1 MGQLVKEPFLKKKD
15 IEAAVN
21 FINDQIQSAQKSF
34 LEIGKYIL
42 DHFFDGSIERAISTD
57 PNKNVSYTRLA
68 DHPKL
73 QIDPSTLSRCVA
85 LYIQHSQM
93 IQASK
98 DAPRLLKLA
107 SPTHQRILLPV
118 KQPERKVELLGQAVK
133 KGLSTREFRDLVNA
147 EKQNTPSK
155 RGRKAHS
162 QFQKSWQKCFRVVAE
177 QQDEFEQHRE
187 AFLAEHS
194 VIPDK
199 TKSEW
204 LNEIEGVLQYFQ
216 SLREVVTNLPN
227 SEPTESIDVDN
238 GSSTVEEETKEEE
251 PSSVG

>member
-1 MGQLVKEPFLKKKD
+1 MGQLVKEPILKLED
-15 IEAAVN
+15 IEAAVT
-21 FINDQIQSAQKSF
+21 FINDQVQSAQKSF

-42 DHFFDGSIERAISTD
+42 DHFFGGSIDRAISTD
-57 PNKNVSYTRLA
+57 PNKNVSYTQLA

-85 LYIQHSQM
+85 LHIQQAQM

-98 DAPRLLKLA
+98 SAKRLLEMA

-133 KGLSTREFRDLVNA
+133 KGLSTREFRGLVDA
-147 EKQNTPSK
+147 EKQNIPSK
-155 RGRKAHS
+155 RGRKPRS
-162 QFQKSWQKCFRVVAE
+162 QFQKSWQKALRVVAE
-177 QQDEFEQHRE
+177 QQNEFEQHRE
-187 AFLAEHS
+187 AFLSEHS
-194 VIPDK
+194 VVPDE
-199 TKSEW
+199 TKNEW
-204 LNEIEGVLQYFQ
+204 LNEIETVLQYFQ

-227 SEPTESIDVDN
+227 NETTENIDDDY
-238 GSSTVEEETKEEE
+238 GFSTSEEETKVEE